1 MEGKRAYY
9 HGYKSKKVIILNV
22 YFCDMYNGMYMFV
35 YCLYNFLNCKT
46 NFFGVH
52 SENIQKLKK
61 FIMTI
66 FTFKH
71 SLILQKKA
79 LGVRSLENVKGVSKE
94 KDLFV

>member
-1 MEGKRAYY
+1 MFKGTVHVQTSKQTKTYLVSMEGKRAYY

-52 SENIQKLKK
+52 SKNIQKLKK

-66 FTFKH
+66 FY
-71 SLILQKKA
+71 I
-79 LGVRSLENVKGVSKE
+79 
-94 KDLFV
+94 